1 MIVNSG
7 AFNENCFQVTSKAKN
22 CTIAKEKVINDIKSH
37 FDGIGR
43 AGALHGS
50 ASLPPICTL
59 QYLTVAVDPS
69 APLLLINVH
78 SLT

>member
-1 MIVNSG
+1 
-7 AFNENCFQVTSKAKN
+7 VTSKAKN

-50 ASLPPICTL
+50 ASLPPICT
-59 QYLTVAVDPS
+59 YS
-69 APLLLINVH
+69 I
-78 SLT
+78 